1 MRKNLNFDHGG
12 HIVSVGWVSF
22 QPDGSIS
29 FGLRDRTF
37 VLESARVRI
46 NVWNAYNQIQIQ
58 YVAPKVT
65 EPLLPV
71 ENPHFT
77 FRPPLQFQLK
87 SNAQRISEDE
97 QIFSGIADVQI
108 TLVQQGE
115 MPWIRATS
123 APLDSLKKS
132 SARADGIPTEDFT
145 FVVPAIFAAA
155 SAAIEIDFIR
165 PEDVKPGLTGPVW
178 EIVWQ
183 AFTGGSSGSA
193 ALQ

>member
-12 HIVSVGWVSF
+12 RIVPVGWVSF

-37 VLESARVRI
+37 VLESGRARI
-46 NVWNAYNQIQIQ
+46 NLWNAYNRVQIQ

-77 FRPPLQFQLK
+77 FHPPVHFQLK
-87 SNAQRISEDE
+87 SNAQRTSKDE

-108 TLVQQGE
+108 TLMQQE
-115 MPWIRATS
+115 
-123 APLDSLKKS
+123 
-132 SARADGIPTEDFT
+132 
-145 FVVPAIFAAA
+145 
-155 SAAIEIDFIR
+155 
-165 PEDVKPGLTGPVW
+165 
-178 EIVWQ
+178 
-183 AFTGGSSGSA
+183 
-193 ALQ
+193 